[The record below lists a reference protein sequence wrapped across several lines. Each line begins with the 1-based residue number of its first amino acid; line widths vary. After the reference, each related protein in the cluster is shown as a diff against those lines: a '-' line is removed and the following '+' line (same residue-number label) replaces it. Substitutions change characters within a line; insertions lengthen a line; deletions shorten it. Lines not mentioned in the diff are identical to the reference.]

1 MKNPQYIF
9 AILIC
14 LVLLF
19 FVSLGIYSSKHYDD
33 ERIQNSYNSFVSD
46 TKTDLMLLNLKGFNR
61 FQHQIELFET
71 YNKRKV
77 NWNIKSNQDSLFF
90 EVRKLERMLSQLQTL
105 SQSDYKGKEEYLYDE
120 KTISYALD
128 RCRIFLLNKPAVTY
142 DLSPM
147 PEPSPIPSIKSS
159 PTQMYTCPNC
169 QGRGKFVKKI
179 HHDRPKMNERTIT
192 YSNSG
197 WDERKVIECSWCK
210 GLGKIDHR

>member
-1 MKNPQYIF
+1 MKKPQYIF

-46 TKTDLMLLNLKGFNR
+46 TKTDLMLLNIKGFNR

-128 RCRIFLLNKPAVTY
+128 R
-142 DLSPM
+142 
-147 PEPSPIPSIKSS
+147 
-159 PTQMYTCPNC
+159 
-169 QGRGKFVKKI
+169 
-179 HHDRPKMNERTIT
+179 
-192 YSNSG
+192 
-197 WDERKVIECSWCK
+197 
-210 GLGKIDHR
+210 